1 MRTTT
6 ILGIVVLATAVT
18 ACGGSTGGGSS
29 AAPAASAPAA
39 SAPAAGAPASG
50 TYTRDLTASDIARTD
65 AFRQE
70 GTNQT
75 TPAPGALTLEL
86 TDGTASVTDDTGFEV
101 AELSKLGTDASLEI
115 QSYVDPSKASFC
127 GPDAPQ
133 NASYTWKLDGD
144 ALTLSPVE
152 DRCADRN
159 SMLTGTWKRAA
170 S

>member
-39 SAPAAGAPASG
+39 SAPAAAAPAAG

-70 GTNQT
+70 GTNQS
-75 TPAPGALTLEL
+75 TPAPGALTLKL
-86 TDGTASVTDDTGFEV
+86 TDGTVSVTDDTGFEV

-133 NASYTWKLDGD
+133 NASYTWTVEGD
-144 ALTLSPVE
+144 ELTLATA
-152 DRCADRN
+152 DDTCADRN
-159 SMLTGTWKRAA
+159 STLVGSWTRA

>member
-18 ACGGSTGGGSS
+18 ACGGSTDGGSS

-39 SAPAAGAPASG
+39 SAPAAGAPAG

-75 TPAPGALTLEL
+75 TPAPGALTLKL
-86 TDGTASVTDDTGFEV
+86 TDGTVSVTDDTGFEV

-159 SMLTGTWKRAA
+159 SMLTGTWKRSA